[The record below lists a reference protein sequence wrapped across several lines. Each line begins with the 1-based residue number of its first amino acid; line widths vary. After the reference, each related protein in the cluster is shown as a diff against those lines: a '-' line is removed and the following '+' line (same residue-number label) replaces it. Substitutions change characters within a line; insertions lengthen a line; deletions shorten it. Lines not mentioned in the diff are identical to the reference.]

1 MTRAPAAVVFM
12 AILLQIIHT
21 GPARANDPSPS
32 PSPTR
37 STDAG
42 GADEFLSTKERCLR
56 RAACRDLRANGEA
69 PPPEMASQS
78 GATAETELSVA
89 TDGADVYR
97 VDGGYD
103 LDQYLYRSGSPLDF
117 TISITNSYGP
127 VTADG
132 SPMPGHQLYNETAQ
146 LTLRMWD
153 VDEFEGERDILYV
166 GQTAMPGHLSG
177 RNGEWSIQTFEIPAN
192 LLFFPAEQNPDGLN
206 AFWIDIDTTA
216 QGWAVEVDWAELR
229 LSPRDTAPT
238 SCAEENLSAQ
248 LSPLTDGRVTVAY
261 DPRYLVDPA
270 ASIDYLADAERIARR
285 VQGRAEAALD
295 RYDVLLG
302 STETTSHTPP
312 NLTIEIRCQPRLEVL
327 DEIPVYPIHRAAGF
341 TGDWDDVQLRS
352 DAIQTDFARA
362 VTDTRDGDG
371 DFLPGDWDSPP
382 ARWASLVDHEIFHT
396 VQHWGQND
404 MGLDYL
410 IGSDAANLE
419 AAAMVAQDLIADA
432 DDDGI
437 DETGSYWEAVLN
449 YFGTPVP
456 VTVDV
461 ATDLDAYTG
470 APVLQYLGER
480 YGGLTEPD
488 HEQRVANFLRR
499 MIVSDRIRIEQLHA
513 AMQSPF
519 DTVAQAIRDFVIAAY
534 VNDKPSWA
542 NYAARYQIADEAHSH
557 AGTGTGTDY
566 PTFRGITG
574 PGASDDNDLTLGGS
588 VTLDDPI
595 GEGDARVFE
604 IDIAPDVLLARLS
617 LTAWNATERK
627 GASVAILPV
636 LADGSVEVSPGYMP
650 LLMVRAEYHEPIT
663 VPVAGLSRL
672 AVVVASTAR
681 IAQGSGEPVY
691 ELNAS
696 DASHQPSVEILSPS
710 DQPRSIGAG
719 PDFNPL
725 QVLARPLNEGNQIK
739 GLSAAGFAVEIG
751 GLPAEV
757 RSVVRVAPDGSYSV
771 LVQPPATL
779 GIGSHDLTVTLANV
793 SDTAAGAIIVEEPAG
808 FSALSSTPG
817 LTDFLHLETLG
828 QVGTPV
834 QVRYILAD
842 RDGAIT
848 GASATATVTD
858 PDGAASSVSLF
869 DDGGHGDS
877 APGDGI
883 YGAAVWSTETLG
895 VHGLVIS
902 AAGEDSSGT
911 PFSVQDAA
919 SVTLDPKVD
928 VDGDAVADAI
938 EPWYQLDPADG
949 TDAARDIDGDGVSIA
964 DELAA
969 RTDPFAA
976 DADGGGEADGS
987 EIANARDPLDPAD
1000 DGAAPI
1006 PTLSAT
1012 LRDGSVVE
1020 IRAATD
1026 DGSGSVRVTRLAGGD
1041 RTSLGLHAGTGVVL
1055 SDGPLASGNY
1065 GYVAVAIGPDGSES
1079 APVTIGPVVPIADAT
1094 PPDAYL
1100 VVNSGQWET
1109 DAIPVTVSFTD
1120 LSEPAAEMRIALDRE
1135 SLEQAPWLPYEAS
1148 STIELTELGLHTV
1161 LAELK
1166 DAAGNRSRVMSA
1178 VAQVSDDPPVSSAGP
1193 LEATYDG
1200 VDSIDVP
1207 FSATDDLSGVASVQ
1221 LWWRHRSMALAGW
1234 SAWQVGPSSAVS
1246 PIPFALP
1253 SGAGFYEF
1261 YTLATDGAG
1270 NAEAAPSAADA
1281 ATEIPMT
1288 WAWGRNS
1295 QGELGS
1301 LTEPCGSLPDPCSAT
1316 PLNAHIGN
1324 VLAVDAGTAH
1334 SVALVSNGTVWSWG
1348 NNSFRNLGNGTFN
1361 HSASPVR
1368 ALELGG
1374 VVAIAV
1380 HGWHSVALKG
1390 DGTVWIWGEHLT
1402 NASGGGSWP
1411 FQVSGLSNITAIAT
1425 GGLHS
1430 LALNADGSVWAWGEN
1445 EAGQLGNG
1453 STKDSGTPVRVSLP
1467 AAAVAIAAGDEHS
1480 VALLSDGTIWSWGRN
1495 SSGQL
1500 GIGSTR
1506 GKTRPTEVSGI
1517 SGVVSL
1523 AAGGRHTMAVTAAGA
1538 LWTWGANE
1546 SGQLGDGSTTMRTRP
1561 VAVSGLRAVD
1571 RADGGSAH
1579 SVALAVDGTV
1589 WGWGDGAY
1597 GQLDNSSTAGALAP
1611 VQIATSLGVVRDIG
1625 AGAYHTLAVVEIP

>member
-1 MTRAPAAVVFM
+1 MRARAAVVFI
-12 AILLQIIHT
+12 AILTQIIQP

-42 GADEFLSTKERCLR
+42 GADDRGAS
-56 RAACRDLRANGEA
+56 GEG
-69 PPPEMASQS
+69 PPPEMASES
-78 GATAETELSVA
+78 GATAVTELSVA

-103 LDQYLYRSGSPLDF
+103 LDRYLYRTGSPLDF
-117 TISITNSYGP
+117 RINITNSYGP
-127 VTADG
+127 VTTDG
-132 SPMPGHQLYNETAQ
+132 SPVAGHQFYNETAQ
-146 LTLRMWD
+146 LTLRIWD
-153 VDEFEGERDILYV
+153 VDEAEGERDILFV
-166 GQTAMPGHLSG
+166 GQTAIPGHLSG
-177 RNGEWSIQTFEIPAN
+177 SNNQWSIQTFEIPAN
-192 LLFFPAEQNPDGLN
+192 LLFFPAQQNPDGLN
-206 AFWIDIDTTA
+206 AFKIDIDTTQA
-216 QGWAVEVDWAELR
+216 GWAVEVDWAELR
-229 LSPRDTAPT
+229 LPPRDTAPT
-238 SCAEENLSAQ
+238 SCADENLSAQ
-248 LSPLTDGRVTVAY
+248 VDPLTDGRVTVAY

-270 ASIDYLADAERIARR
+270 ASIDYIADAERIARQ
-285 VQGRAEAALD
+285 VQARAESALT

-327 DEIPVYPIHRAAGF
+327 DEIPVYHIDAPGF

-352 DAIQTDFARA
+352 DAIQTGFAGA
-362 VTDTRDGDG
+362 VTNTRDGDG

-396 VQHWGQND
+396 VQHWGQSD

-410 IGSDAANLE
+410 LGPDAANLE
-419 AAAMVAQDLIADA
+419 AAAVVAQDLIADA
-432 DDDGI
+432 DDDAVP
-437 DETGSYWEAVLN
+437 EAGSYWRAART
-449 YFGTPVP
+449 YFENPVP
-456 VTVDV
+456 VTVEV
-461 ATDLDAYTG
+461 ATDENAYTG
-470 APVLQYLGER
+470 APVLQYLGEQ
-480 YGGLTEPD
+480 YGGLPEPD
-488 HEQRVANFLRR
+488 YERRVANFLRR
-499 MIVSDRIRIEQLHA
+499 MIMSDRIRIDQLQA
-513 AMQSPF
+513 AMLSPS
-519 DTVAQAIRDFVIAAY
+519 DTLDEAIRDFAIAAY

-542 NYAARYQIADEAHSH
+542 NYPARYQIADEAHSH

-566 PTFRGITG
+566 PTFQGITG
-574 PGASDDNDLTLGGS
+574 PGPSDDNDLTLGGS

-604 IDIAPDVLLARLS
+604 IDIAPNVLLARLS
-617 LTAWNATERK
+617 LTAWNATERN
-627 GASVAILPV
+627 GAAVAILPV
-636 LADGSVEVSPGYMP
+636 LADGSVEVSPAYMP
-650 LLMVRAEYHEPIT
+650 HWMVRAEYQEPIT
-663 VPVAGLSRL
+663 VPVAGVSKL
-672 AVVVASTAR
+672 VVVVGSTAR
-681 IAQGSGEPVY
+681 VGSGSGEPVY

-696 DASHQPSVEILSPS
+696 DVSNQPSVEIVPPT
-710 DQPRSIGAG
+710 DEPRSIGAG

-725 QVLARPLNEGNQIK
+725 QVFARPLSEGDQIR
-739 GLSAAGFAVEIG
+739 GLSAAAFAVQIG
-751 GLPAEV
+751 GLAAEV
-757 RSVVRVAPDGSYSV
+757 RSVVRVTPDGSYAL

-779 GIGSHDLTVTLANV
+779 GVGAHDLTVTLANV
-793 SDTAAGAIIVEEPAG
+793 TSDTAAGAIIVEESAG
-808 FSALSSTPG
+808 FSAQSSTTG
-817 LTDFLHLETLG
+817 LTAFLHLESLG
-828 QVGTPV
+828 EIGTPV
-834 QVRYILAD
+834 QVRYVLAD

-848 GASATATVTD
+848 NATATATVTG
-858 PDGAASSVSLF
+858 PNGAQRSVSLV
-869 DDGGHGDS
+869 DDGGHGD
-877 APGDGI
+877 GGVIDGI
-883 YGAAVWSTETLG
+883 YGAALWSTDTVG
-895 VHGLVIS
+895 VHTVVVS
-902 AAGEDSSGT
+902 AIGDDSFGT
-911 PFSVQDAA
+911 PFSLEATDSVSLDA
-919 SVTLDPKVD
+919 TIDLDS
-928 VDGDAVADAI
+928 DAVADAI

-949 TDAARDIDGDGVSIA
+949 TDAARDADGDGVSIA

-969 RTDPFAA
+969 RTDPFVA

-987 EIANARDPLDPAD
+987 EIVNARDPLDPAD
-1000 DGAAPI
+1000 DGAAPV

-1026 DGSGSVRVTRLAGGD
+1026 DGSGSVRVTRVAGGQP
-1041 RTSLGLHAGTGVVL
+1041 TSLGIHAGTGVVL

-1065 GYVAVAIGPDGSES
+1065 GYVAVAVGTDGSES

-1109 DAIPVTVSFTD
+1109 AATQVTVSFTD
-1120 LSEPAAEMRIALDRE
+1120 VSEPAAEMRIGLDRE

-1161 LAELK
+1161 FAELK
-1166 DAAGNRSRVMSA
+1166 DLAGNRSRVMSA

-1193 LEATYDG
+1193 LEATYDM

-1207 FSATDDLSGVASVQ
+1207 FSATDDLSGVASVE
-1221 LWWRHRSMALAGW
+1221 LWWRHRSMAMAGW

-1253 SGAGFYEF
+1253 SGTGFYEF

-1270 NAEAAPSAADA
+1270 NAEAAPTAADA
-1281 ATEIPMT
+1281 AAEIPMT

-1324 VLAVDAGTAH
+1324 VVAVDAGTAH

-1348 NNSFRNLGNGTFN
+1348 NNSFTNLGNGTFN

-1380 HGWHSVALKG
+1380 HSWHTVALKG

-1402 NASGGGSWP
+1402 NGVGGGSWP
-1411 FQVSGLSNITAIAT
+1411 FQVSGVSNITAIAT
-1425 GGLHS
+1425 GGEHT
-1430 LALNADGSVWAWGEN
+1430 LALKADGTVWAWGQN
-1445 EAGQLGNG
+1445 DAGQLGNG
-1453 STKDSGTPVRVSLP
+1453 STKDSGNPIRISLP

-1480 VALLSDGTIWSWGRN
+1480 VALLSDGTVWSWGGN
-1495 SSGQL
+1495 TSGQL
-1500 GIGSTR
+1500 GIGSTSR
-1506 GKTRPTEVSGI
+1506 KTRPTQVSGI
-1517 SGVVSL
+1517 IGVVSL
-1523 AAGGRHTMAVTAAGA
+1523 AAGNRHTMAVTAAGA

-1561 VAVSGLRAVD
+1561 VRVPGLPAVARAGGGL
-1571 RADGGSAH
+1571 GH
-1579 SVALAVDGTV
+1579 SVVLAVDGTM
-1589 WGWGDGAY
+1589 WGWGHGGY
-1597 GQLDNSSTAGALAP
+1597 GQLGNGSTTRALAP
-1611 VQIATSLGVVRDIG
+1611 VRMASSLGTVDHVG
-1625 AGAYHTLAVVEIP
+1625 AGDYHTLAVLEFP